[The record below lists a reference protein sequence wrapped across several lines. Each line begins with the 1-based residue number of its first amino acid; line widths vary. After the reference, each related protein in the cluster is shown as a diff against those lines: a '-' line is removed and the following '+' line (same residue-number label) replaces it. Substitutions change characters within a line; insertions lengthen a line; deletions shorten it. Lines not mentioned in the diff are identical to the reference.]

1 MAQLMQPLTGLG
13 HQATAAAIGEIDVAA
28 VPLLEP
34 RQPFRSTRGQQI
46 LGRLSK
52 LLLQKTVEPLL
63 SSLKIAAA
71 SVTLQGQ
78 GLLQRTQPCQQL
90 AQLLL
95 G

>member
-13 HQATAAAIGEIDVAA
+13 HQTTAAAIGKIHVAA

-46 LGRLSK
+46 LRRLSQ